1 MESNDLELRIF
12 ISLTLFKEHYPQL
25 SFDREKAFED
35 SIICSPIVSLSTP
48 EYATSFV
55 FNNGMEDPITTE
67 NILSEMGIGKK
78 DPLNKLFETKKKIEW
93 YYPYGLV
100 INLYYDEINEL
111 REFMISIRT
120 FVSSVQLRNV
130 EYDKKTLNKRF
141 SVDSYPT
148 YLIICK
154 DKDIYNSV
162 CNELSMNPVD
172 DKLYQIGNPFVV
184 FNLASEQHDDMIAA
198 IGLSM
203 KIISTINGLCF
214 KIRIKLAKALKSD
227 TLNLHIDHSD
237 ELFEIRKLCS
247 VAKELYSNNVVKTNI
262 EKQIYSEML
271 EAFNVQ
277 DTLFQIDNA
286 IETIEHNDESEI
298 MHKTEKMDTTL
309 FITGYLGLIL
319 TVFAFLPLNFGDLLW
334 FRIPDTYYPIR
345 WAVFI
350 GIVVLTVFICRG
362 ICKYYRYFDIE
373 KNHKMNSDASRES
386 EKKVKKE
393 KRNCEKYMIRTC
405 LILMILILLTVFIFC
420 VLSMLG
426 IYQVHL

>member
-148 YLIICK
+148 YLILMSYLRLENFALWQK
-154 DKDIYNSV
+154 SYT
-162 CNELSMNPVD
+162 
-172 DKLYQIGNPFVV
+172 QIMWLKP
-184 FNLASEQHDDMIAA
+184 I
-198 IGLSM
+198 
-203 KIISTINGLCF
+203 
-214 KIRIKLAKALKSD
+214 LKSKY
-227 TLNLHIDHSD
+227 T
-237 ELFEIRKLCS
+237 
-247 VAKELYSNNVVKTNI
+247 AK
-262 EKQIYSEML
+262 
-271 EAFNVQ
+271 
-277 DTLFQIDNA
+277 
-286 IETIEHNDESEI
+286 
-298 MHKTEKMDTTL
+298 
-309 FITGYLGLIL
+309 
-319 TVFAFLPLNFGDLLW
+319 
-334 FRIPDTYYPIR
+334 
-345 WAVFI
+345 
-350 GIVVLTVFICRG
+350 C
-362 ICKYYRYFDIE
+362 
-373 KNHKMNSDASRES
+373 
-386 EKKVKKE
+386 
-393 KRNCEKYMIRTC
+393 
-405 LILMILILLTVFIFC
+405 
-420 VLSMLG
+420 
-426 IYQVHL
+426 